1 MEEAGQILEM
11 ESFIPMVLQNS
22 SNPNNHRLKRV
33 VLLGDHYQ
41 LPPIIQ
47 CQSLVQCCS
56 FDQSMFSRLIRSGF
70 PFVPLNQQGRAKPE
84 IASLYNWRYNSS
96 AWTLAP
102 TTTSA
107 SDPVFNFSALTKLG
121 NLPFVEQ
128 SSEYL
133 RGNTG
138 FYYSY
143 QFIHV
148 PYYQNKGENSPAHN
162 SFQNLGEAEYLV
174 AVYQYM
180 CLLGYPSEKIS
191 ILTTYNGQRQLI
203 KDILKKRCF
212 SSSSSN
218 SIFGKPKQITTVD
231 KFQGQQNDFILL
243 SLVRSESIGY
253 LKDIRRLI
261 VALSRAKFGLYIFG
275 YWPLFEKEPSWFPI
289 LSRLSLHP
297 TKMTLIAGESYPVSR
312 VQDQKSHTETQD
324 EELKKK
330 ILEINDLTMM
340 GILVYQMTQQ
350 AQALQQS
357 AKR

>member
-1 MEEAGQILEM
+1 MEEAGQILEI

-56 FDQSMFSRLIRSGF
+56 SDQSMFSRFIRSGF
-70 PFVPLNQQGRAKPE
+70 PFIPLNQQGRAKPE

-96 AWTLAP
+96 A
-102 TTTSA
+102 
-107 SDPVFNFSALTKLG
+107 LTKLG

-128 SSEYL
+128 SPEYL
-133 RGNTG
+133 QGNTG

-148 PYYQNKGENSPAHN
+148 PYYQNKGENSPVHN

-180 CLLGYPSEKIS
+180 CLLGYPSEKVS

-212 SSSSSN
+212 SSSSSH

-312 VQDQKSHTETQD
+312 VQDQKGHTETED

-350 AQALQQS
+350 AQALEQS